1 VSQLFSF
8 VTIIVIDVVIEVIQS
23 LMIAGVKLL
32 TSRPN
37 ETIEIEKSRNL
48 CNEKVKVDISYM
60 FRVSQYTIFDRQ

>member
-1 VSQLFSF
+1 MSQLFSF

>member
-60 FRVSQYTIFDRQ
+60 VRVSQYTIFDRQ

>member
-1 VSQLFSF
+1 
-8 VTIIVIDVVIEVIQS
+8 
-23 LMIAGVKLL
+23 MIAGVKLL

>member
-1 VSQLFSF
+1 VSQPFSF